1 MKEQNKLYQYIEV
14 IFWSLVLLA
23 LYFSIVWSINKDEFL
38 KQSFF
43 VLGFIILVFFLFRFF
58 KKQNK
63 RRKENLLKDVQRLSL
78 KESINNFINRA
89 GMEKGKLAWKYVDYG
104 FNRDKM
110 DIFLRT
116 LQKEGLKVKNIDD
129 LEYLLIHFI
138 DEKEEAILT
147 GNLKNKQNSFN
158 SLSGTEFE
166 LLLIR
171 LFDSMGYI
179 VEHCGKA
186 GDQGGDLIL
195 NKGSQ
200 RILIQAKCYTNNS
213 GNDSVQQAVAAKKY
227 YDSNEAWVVCS
238 SNFTREAIE
247 LANVHEVK
255 LVGKKELQELLLT
268 YLKESWI

>member
-1 MKEQNKLYQYIEV
+1 M
-14 IFWSLVLLA
+14 
-23 LYFSIVWSINKDEFL
+23 
-38 KQSFF
+38 
-43 VLGFIILVFFLFRFF
+43 
-58 KKQNK
+58 
-63 RRKENLLKDVQRLSL
+63 
-78 KESINNFINRA
+78 
-89 GMEKGKLAWKYVDYG
+89 
-104 FNRDKM
+104 
-110 DIFLRT
+110 
-116 LQKEGLKVKNIDD
+116 
-129 LEYLLIHFI
+129 IHFI

>member
-1 MKEQNKLYQYIEV
+1 
-14 IFWSLVLLA
+14 
-23 LYFSIVWSINKDEFL
+23 
-38 KQSFF
+38 
-43 VLGFIILVFFLFRFF
+43 
-58 KKQNK
+58 
-63 RRKENLLKDVQRLSL
+63 
-78 KESINNFINRA
+78 
-89 GMEKGKLAWKYVDYG
+89 MEKGKLAWKYVDYG

-200 RILIQAKCYTNNS
+200 RILIQAKCYTNNID
-213 GNDSVQQAVAAKKY
+213 NKAVQEAVAAKKY
-227 YDSNEAWVVCS
+227 YDCSRAIVVGS
-238 SNFTREAIE
+238 SDFTLGAIDLAKANDVE
-247 LANVHEVK
+247 LMR
-255 LVGKKELQELLLT
+255 KKQLQELLLLH
-268 YLKESWI
+268 LKENWV